1 MAIPL
6 RELAIDST
14 GDLALVNGDLVLNEG
29 AAAVAQRAQVR
40 LKTWL
45 GEWRFDRRLGTPW
58 LEAVLGKPI
67 DESLV
72 QALLANRIRQTQGV
86 ARIQSMRFRIDSTNQ
101 SMRVSG
107 RIIADDG
114 EDAVVTALL

>member
-14 GDLALVNGDLVLNEG
+14 GDLSLVNGDLVLSEG
-29 AAAVAQRAQVR
+29 AEAVAQRAQVR

-86 ARIQSMRFRIDSTNQ
+86 ARIQSMRFRIDSTTQ